1 MADTKAATFETS
13 LARLEEIVRKLEG
26 EGVTLEDSVKL
37 FEEGRKLA
45 RQCESMLKAA
55 QTAIDSVVAGAPE
68 KESAPAAVTSTA
80 SSLFDDDALA

>member
-1 MADTKAATFETS
+1 MAENKAATFETS
-13 LARLEEIVRKLEG
+13 LARLEEIVQKLEG
-26 EGVTLEDSVKL
+26 DGVTLEDSVKL

-55 QTAIDSVVAGAPE
+55 VSAIDSVVAGAPE
-68 KESAPAAVTSTA
+68 KESAPAPVSSAA